1 MSTIE
6 QESIRLI
13 KYNQFKSN
21 FNLLTEIFT
30 EGDTIVK
37 YSNSLLESIKQEID
51 SGVNTAW
58 TKQDFNDM
66 LNIRNQV
73 LGPIIGNISFALQF
87 DNYII

>member
-51 SGVNTAW
+51 SGVNTA
-58 TKQDFNDM
+58 
-66 LNIRNQV
+66 
-73 LGPIIGNISFALQF
+73 
-87 DNYII
+87 